1 MLKIKELRESRKIKQ
16 KEMAEILQVP
26 NNTYNQWEN
35 EKRQP
40 DHDMLVR
47 IAKYF
52 GVTVDYLLGREE
64 ETQKEKSP
72 SNDGLLPDE
81 QALLSIYRMTP
92 SEKRL
97 DFIRQLI
104 NLVPDEDQ
112 TELAAFVLEA
122 IKTSK

>member
-47 IAKYF
+47 IAEYF

-64 ETQKEKSP
+64 EPQKEKSP
-72 SNDGLLPDE
+72 SNDGL
-81 QALLSIYRMTP
+81 
-92 SEKRL
+92 SENEKVML
-97 DFIRQLI
+97 QLFRT
-104 NLVPDEDQ
+104 VPEDRQ
-112 TELAAFVLEA
+112 TELLSLIESAL
-122 IKTSK
+122 KMNGLLQ

>member
-1 MLKIKELRESRKIKQ
+1 MLRIKELRESRKIKQ

-47 IAKYF
+47 IAEYF

-64 ETQKEKSP
+64 EPQKEKSP
-72 SNDGLLPDE
+72 SNMDGLTNFQSTIL
-81 QALLSIYRMTP
+81 QLLECVP
-92 SEKRL
+92 E
-97 DFIRQLI
+97 DRQ
-104 NLVPDEDQ
+104 D
-112 TELAAFVLEA
+112 ELASLIESAL
-122 IKTSK
+122 KMSGLLK